1 MISEFCDW
9 LSATG
14 ISIAF
19 QSSTWFVPMVQTVHI
34 LNVAVLLTAV
44 FVMSLRLI
52 GFKTGRQPVAEL
64 IGKSLTPIWISLGV
78 LLLTGI
84 LLTITEPARELLNWA
99 FRAKM
104 ILVLVLA
111 VLLGVLQSRN
121 RHPTT
126 FRRETSG
133 GDASA
138 RFMGVALLLIG
149 TAIVTAGRW
158 IAYVV

>member
-1 MISEFCDW
+1 VISEFCDW

-19 QSSTWFVPMVQTVHI
+19 QSSTWFVPVVQTVHI
-34 LNVAVLLTAV
+34 LNVAVLLIGV
-44 FVMSLRLI
+44 FVMALRLI
-52 GFKTGRQPVAEL
+52 GFKIGRQPIAEL
-64 IGKSLTPIWISLGV
+64 IDKSLTPIWICLGI

-104 ILVLVLA
+104 LLVVVLA
-111 VLLGVLQSRN
+111 MLLGILQNRN
-121 RHPTT
+121 RHATI
-126 FRRETSG
+126 FGRESLG
-133 GDASA
+133 GNAA
-138 RFMGVALLLIG
+138 PRLMGVALLLIG

>member
-9 LSATG
+9 LSTTG

-19 QSSTWFVPMVQTVHI
+19 QSSTWFVPLVQTMHI
-34 LNVAVLLTAV
+34 LNVAILLTTV
-44 FVMSLRLI
+44 FVVSLRLI
-52 GFKTGRQPVAEL
+52 GFTTGRQPVAEL

-84 LLTITEPARELLNWA
+84 LLTVTEPARELLNWA

-104 ILVLVLA
+104 ILVFVLA
-111 VLLGVLQSRN
+111 ALLGVLQNRN
-121 RHPTT
+121 RRSTT
-126 FRRETSG
+126 FGSESSG
-133 GDASA
+133 ADATA
-138 RFMGVALLLIG
+138 RIMGVALLLIG